1 MHEYRTHK
9 CNELGLEDVGK
20 KVKLSGF
27 VKTIRDLGGVIFVDL
42 RDHYGV
48 TQLLINTEDMIDKVS
63 KVTVESTICVEG
75 EVLKRDVE
83 NVNPAIK
90 TGEIEVRVNSL
101 TVLGKA
107 KNVLPFKVEESENVR
122 EDLRLEYRFLDL
134 RNEEIHKKIVFRSK
148 VLKFLRDKMDSMNFT
163 EIQTPILANS
173 SPEGARDFLV
183 PSRLH
188 PGEFYALPQAPQQ
201 FKQLLM
207 ISGFDKYYQIAPCF
221 RDEDPRADRSPGE
234 FYQLDFEMEFATQ
247 EDVLN
252 VLEEV
257 ATSTFKEFTEGKKIS
272 DAPFERIPFKV
283 AMDKYGTDKPDL
295 RNPLVIDDVTDAFV
309 DSDFKVFKG
318 KTVKAIKINAK
329 ELPRK
334 FFDQM
339 GDFAINELG
348 LKGLAWVKAN
358 AGFEMSGSIA
368 RFVTGDVLEKIKE
381 ICDLKEEEALFF
393 VADEYKKA
401 CKDAGDIRIELGK
414 RLDLIE
420 KDAYRFCF
428 IVDFPMYE
436 LDDDGKIEFSHNPFS
451 MPVGGLDSLLN
462 KDPLDVI
469 AYQFDLVGN
478 GYELASGAVRNH
490 DTEVMVKAF
499 EIAGYTE
506 EDVKKR
512 FGSLFNAFSYG
523 APPHA
528 GAAPGIDRMI
538 MLLLEE
544 SNIREVIAFPKNSKA
559 RDLLMRAPSVVN
571 KSQLDDVHIRIK
583 EEDLK
588 KDE

>member
-9 CNELGLEDVGK
+9 CDELNLNDVGK
-20 KVKLSGF
+20 QVKLSGF
-27 VKTIRDLGGVIFVDL
+27 VKTIRDLGAMIFVDL

-48 TQLLINTEDMIDKVS
+48 TQLLINTPEMIEKMS
-63 KVTVESTICVEG
+63 KVTIESTICIEG
-75 EVLKRDVE
+75 EVLKRDEE
-83 NVNPAIK
+83 NKNPLIK
-90 TGEIEVRVNSL
+90 TGDIEVLVKSIN
-101 TVLGKA
+101 VLGKS
-107 KNVLPFKVEESENVR
+107 KNILPFKVEESENVR

-148 VLKFLRDKMDSMNFT
+148 VLKFLRDKMDSLNFT

-247 EDVLN
+247 EDVLK

-257 ATSTFKEFTEGKKIS
+257 VTSTFKEFTNNKKIS
-272 DAPFERIPFKV
+272 DTPFLRIPFKE

-295 RNPLVIDDVTDAFV
+295 RNPLVIDDVTKAFEN
-309 DSDFKVFKG
+309 SDFKVFKN
-318 KTVKAIKINAK
+318 KTVKAIKVDAK
-329 ELPRK
+329 DTPRK
-334 FFDQM
+334 FFDAM
-339 GDFAINELG
+339 GDFAIKELG
-348 LKGLAWVKAN
+348 LKGLAWIKLNEDQEV
-358 AGFEMSGSIA
+358 SGSIA
-368 RFVTGDVLEKIKE
+368 RFVTGDVLEKLKE
-381 ICDLKEEEALFF
+381 ICSLKVNEALFF
-393 VADEYKKA
+393 IADDYKKA
-401 CKDAGDIRIELGK
+401 CTDAGDIRIELGK
-414 RLDLIE
+414 RLELIE
-420 KDAYRFCF
+420 KDTYKFCF

-451 MPVGGLDSLLN
+451 MPVGGIDSLLN

-490 DTEVMVKAF
+490 DTDVMIKAF

-544 SNIREVIAFPKNSKA
+544 TNIREVIAFPKNSKA
-559 RDLLMRAPSVVN
+559 RDLLMRAPSIVS
-571 KSQLDDVHIRIK
+571 KEQLDDVHIKIK

>member
-1 MHEYRTHK
+1 MHEYRTHN
-9 CNELGLEDVGK
+9 CNELNLEDVGK
-20 KVKLSGF
+20 EVKLAGF
-27 VKTIRDLGGVIFVDL
+27 VKTIRDLGAMIFVDL

-48 TQLLINTEDMIDKVS
+48 TQLLIKTEDMIKEMS
-63 KVTVESTICVEG
+63 KINVESTICVEG
-75 EVLKRDVE
+75 EVLKRDSE
-83 NVNPAIK
+83 NINPLIS
-90 TGEIEVRVNSL
+90 TGEIEILVTSIK
-101 TVLGKA
+101 VLGKA
-107 KNVLPFKVEESENVR
+107 RNVLPFKVEESENVR

-234 FYQLDFEMEFATQ
+234 FYQLDFEMEFTTQ
-247 EDVLN
+247 EDILK
-252 VLEEV
+252 VLEEI
-257 ATSTFKEFTEGKKIS
+257 ATSTFKEFTNNKKIS
-272 DAPFERIPFKV
+272 EGPFIRIPYKE

-295 RNPLVIDDVTDAFV
+295 RNPLIINDVTESFKNTE
-309 DSDFKVFKG
+309 FKVFKN
-318 KTVKAIKINAK
+318 KTVKAIKINSK
-329 ELPRK
+329 DCSRK
-334 FFDQM
+334 FFDSI
-339 GDFAINELG
+339 GDFAISELG
-348 LKGLAWVKAN
+348 LKGLAWIKIGEN
-358 AGFEMSGSIA
+358 FEVSGPIA
-368 RFVTGDVLEKIKE
+368 RFVTEDVLKTLKEK
-381 ICDLKEEEALFF
+381 CDLKEEDALFF

-401 CKDAGDIRIELGK
+401 CKDAGDVRIELGK
-414 RLDLIE
+414 RLDIIE

-436 LDDDGKIEFSHNPFS
+436 LNDDGKIEFSHNPFS
-451 MPVGGLDSLLN
+451 MPIGGIDSLLN
-462 KDPLDVI
+462 KDPLDII

-490 DTEVMVKAF
+490 DTDVMIKAF
-499 EIAGYTE
+499 EIAGYTQD
-506 EDVKKR
+506 DVKQR
-512 FGSLFNAFSYG
+512 FGSLFNAFLYG

-528 GAAPGIDRMI
+528 GAAPGIDRMM

-544 SNIREVIAFPKNSKA
+544 TNIREVIAFPKNSKA
-559 RDLLMRAPSVVN
+559 RDLLMRAPSMVN
-571 KSQLDDVHIRIK
+571 KAQLDDVHIKIK
-583 EEDLK
+583 EEDLEK
-588 KDE
+588 NK

>member
-9 CNELGLEDVGK
+9 CNELNLEDVGK

-27 VKTIRDLGGVIFVDL
+27 VKTIRDLGAMVFVDL

-48 TQLLINTEDMIDKVS
+48 TQLLINTPDMIEKFS
-63 KVTVESTICVEG
+63 KVTIESTICIEG
-75 EVLKRDVE
+75 KVLKRDEE
-83 NVNPAIK
+83 NVNPLIK
-90 TGEIEVRVNSL
+90 TGDIEVLVESL
-101 TVLGKA
+101 KVLGKS
-107 KNVLPFKVEESENVR
+107 KNILPFKVEESENVR

-257 ATSTFKEFTEGKKIS
+257 VTSTFNEFTKNKKIS
-272 DAPFERIPFKV
+272 STPFERIPFKV

-295 RNPLVIDDVTDAFV
+295 RNPLVIDDVTVAFEN
-309 DSDFKVFKG
+309 SDFKVFKG
-318 KTVKAIKINAK
+318 KTVKAIKIDAK
-329 ELPRK
+329 DLPRK
-334 FFDQM
+334 FFDSI
-339 GDFAINELG
+339 GDFAIKELG
-348 LKGLAWVKAN
+348 LKGLAWIKLNEDLQV
-358 AGFEMSGSIA
+358 SGSIA
-368 RFVTGDVLEKIKE
+368 RFVTGEVLEKLKD
-381 ICDLKEEEALFF
+381 ICSLKENEALFF

-401 CKDAGDIRIELGK
+401 CTDAGNIRIELGK
-414 RLDLIE
+414 RLELIE
-420 KDAYRFCF
+420 KDSYRFCF

-436 LDDDGKIEFSHNPFS
+436 LDDDGKIQFSHNPFS
-451 MPVGGLDSLLN
+451 MPVGGIESLN
-462 KDPLDVI
+462 TKDPLDI
-469 AYQFDLVGN
+469 LAYQFDLVGN

-490 DTEVMVKAF
+490 DTDIMIKAF

-506 EDVKKR
+506 DDVKKR

-544 SNIREVIAFPKNSKA
+544 TNIREVIAFPKNSKA
-559 RDLLMRAPSVVN
+559 RDLLMNAPSVVT
-571 KSQLDDVHIRIK
+571 KEQLDDVHIKIK
-583 EEDLK
+583 EEIK
-588 KDE
+588 K